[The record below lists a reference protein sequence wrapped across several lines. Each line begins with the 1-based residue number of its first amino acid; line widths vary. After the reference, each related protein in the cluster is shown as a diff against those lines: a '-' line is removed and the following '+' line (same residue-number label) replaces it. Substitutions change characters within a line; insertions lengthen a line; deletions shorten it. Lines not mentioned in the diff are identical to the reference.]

1 MFLCVYDP
9 TIVPA
14 GMLSQDTF
22 DITVTAKFLT
32 GLHGGPLRRAI
43 TLHVIEYET
52 SVSEGEK
59 VSVLKEIWSKNQD
72 IQLR

>member
-9 TIVPA
+9 TINPA
-14 GMLSQDTF
+14 GMLSQEKF

-32 GLHGGPLRRAI
+32 GLNGGPLSRAI
-43 TLHVIEYET
+43 TLHGFEYET

-59 VSVLKEIWSKNQD
+59 VFVLKKIWSKTQD
-72 IQLR
+72 NKLR

>member
-9 TIVPA
+9 TIDPV
-14 GMLSQDTF
+14 GMLSQDKF

-32 GLHGGPLRRAI
+32 VLHGGPLSRAI
-43 TLHVIEYET
+43 TPHVLEYET
-52 SVSEGEK
+52 SVSDGEK

-72 IQLR
+72 IKLR

>member
-9 TIVPA
+9 IMDPA
-14 GMLSQDTF
+14 GMFSLQKF
-22 DITVTAKFLT
+22 GITVTAKFLT
-32 GLHGGPLRRAI
+32 GLHGGPRSRAI
-43 TLHVIEYET
+43 TLHSLEYET